1 MNEMMG
7 SAAGWKTLFGNAG
20 YCGDERMIIGAMN
33 SPKNDLVSEIQLFGE
48 MGFDF
53 VEITVESP
61 AATPEKIAKEKKAVL
76 DALHS
81 YNFGV
86 LAHMPW
92 YFSVA
97 HPYERIQKA
106 IIGEFAAAFE
116 SAASLG
122 AKKVTLHT
130 EFMPAGIQDRPI
142 HVAKTI
148 ESMKALSKEASDRG
162 MALLVENAW
171 SSSFSIKEFK
181 TLFSELDIGMTL
193 DIGHASTADGE
204 GVENYVAQFK
214 KRVSHV
220 HLHDNDRRAD
230 QHLPLGAGK
239 IDIPKAVREIKS
251 FYDGTITLE
260 VHSQDREYLKTSRE
274 KLEMM
279 WYGKKKFEDNRDY
292 LYPDQKKK

>member
-1 MNEMMG
+1 
-7 SAAGWKTLFGNAG
+7 
-20 YCGDERMIIGAMN
+20 MIIGAMN
-33 SPKNDLVSEIQLFGE
+33 SPKNDLASEIQLFGE

-61 AATPEKIAKEKKAVL
+61 GATPEKIQKDRKKVL

-97 HPYERIQKA
+97 HPYPNIQNA
-106 IIGEFAAAFE
+106 IIREFATAFE

-130 EFMPAGIQDRPI
+130 EFMPAGIQDRGV
-142 HVAKTI
+142 HTAKTV

-162 MALLVENAW
+162 MQLLVENFSA
-171 SSSFSIKEFK
+171 SSFSIREFK
-181 TLFSELDIGMTL
+181 LLFSELDIGMTF
-193 DIGHASTADGE
+193 DVGHASTSDGE
-204 GVENYVAQFK
+204 GVENYLAQFK

-239 IDIPKAVREIKS
+239 IDIPRAVKELKS

-260 VHSQDREYLKTSRE
+260 VHSQDRDYLKISRE
-274 KLEMM
+274 KLEIM
-279 WYGKKKFEDNRDY
+279 WYGKKKFEENKDY